1 MEIPPVKMAL
11 DMFGGKMPT
20 MPEMSNK
27 LEAAYDALF

>member
-20 MPEMSNK
+20 MPEMQTK
-27 LEAAYDALF
+27 ALAVYDALF